1 MSVDVFVTNVLFC
14 SLIHASYQCMVWKI
28 AAEYRKL
35 AKEPVMQRN
44 NTFVKAAL
52 GSKHANKHDEE
63 KFEIPQLKFPSEH
76 EEEESIKLFRRCG
89 GPLAASYS
97 GRMKLVQ
104 DEKHFYGDGRPLSFC
119 RVSGCQMVHSES
131 QMVSYLH
138 LISLSS
144 LNVQTTN

>member
-1 MSVDVFVTNVLFC
+1 
-14 SLIHASYQCMVWKI
+14 MVWKV

-35 AKEPVMQRN
+35 AKQPRLQQN
-44 NTFVKAAL
+44 KTFVSAAL
-52 GSKHANKHDEE
+52 GSKQVMNDEK

-89 GPLAASYS
+89 GPLAASYA

>member
-1 MSVDVFVTNVLFC
+1 
-14 SLIHASYQCMVWKI
+14 
-28 AAEYRKL
+28 
-35 AKEPVMQRN
+35 MQRN

-89 GPLAASYS
+89 GPLAASYA

-144 LNVQTTN
+144 LHVQTTNYFRSWPFRLLRDTCVTGIMQ